1 MTVLAYT
8 LNAKG
13 GIGVKND
20 PKFIGERIK
29 SLRENSGLTQSNL
42 ANYLQVDQSLVSMI
56 EKGKRTLTAE
66 MLDKLAALFGLE
78 VSTLLDL
85 EAPVKP
91 LSFALRASE
100 IKEGD
105 LEAISAINRIALNS
119 KFMTKLLAGE
129 HTDG

>member
-1 MTVLAYT
+1 M
-8 LNAKG
+8 
-13 GIGVKND
+13 KND